1 MLQRHNPEA
10 ALIDSK
16 QSEVDSLAEADKYID
31 PRDSNVEEMARLD
44 EGEEEEEQSNILGW
58 EEMFTGEE
66 EVAERPGGRQTA
78 VTDLVAGNVR

>member
-16 QSEVDSLAEADKYID
+16 HSEVDSLAEADKYID

-44 EGEEEEEQSNILGW
+44 EGEEEEQSNILGW